1 MRIFAKAVVLLLI
14 ANFACIWGNFD
25 PVGRLT
31 QINTW
36 GLVGHGRARLAYPSD
51 FQNGQL
57 PIKSLLAA
65 HEIAYKPK
73 AADEYRVVV
82 LGESGIAG
90 WGLDDSETFTGQ
102 LTARNLQVKGKRVV
116 AYNLAYPSPDAA
128 RDLLILDEAM
138 LYQPDLVIWFITA
151 GALDDSPK
159 AAGVNLTFFEL
170 NRVRLER
177 LIHAMDLPG
186 WIDARLAKEPGWR
199 KWIAIRNQDTLP
211 VWLNSLFYP
220 FTTPDLGRTT
230 RRIANE
236 AIPARARYY
245 TGRPGFESMPGESWR
260 FLEWGRLYATSLRFG
275 LLLVNEPMLIGKGAN
290 SDVNYNLEY
299 ERAFYDRYR
308 REMAR
313 FAGQQGLWYAD
324 LWDAIPAESFTDTP
338 FHADAAGYG
347 ILVDRIAQII
357 KSSQE

>member
-14 ANFACIWGNFD
+14 ANFACIVGDFD
-25 PVGRLT
+25 PVAMLT

-57 PIKSLLAA
+57 PIESLLAA
-65 HEIAYKPK
+65 HEIAYRPK

-90 WGLDDSETFTGQ
+90 WGLDDRETFTRQ
-102 LTARNLQVKGKRVV
+102 LTARNLEVKGKRVV

-128 RDLLILDEAM
+128 RDLLILNAAAR
-138 LYQPDLVIWFITA
+138 YQPDLVVWFITA
-151 GALDDSPK
+151 APLDDSPK
-159 AAGVNLTFFEL
+159 SAGVNLTFFEL
-170 NRVRLER
+170 NRKRLESV
-177 LIHAMDLPG
+177 IAAINFPD
-186 WIDARLAKEPGWR
+186 WIDARLTKEPGWR
-199 KWIAIRNQDTLP
+199 RWIAIRNQDMLP
-211 VWLNSLFYP
+211 VWVNTLLYP
-220 FTTPDLGRTT
+220 FNAPDLGRTT

-236 AIPARARYY
+236 TIPAKARYY
-245 TGRPGFESMPGESWR
+245 TGRPGFESMPGASWI
-260 FLEWGRLYATSLRFG
+260 FLKEARVYATSARFD
-275 LLLVNEPMLIGKGAN
+275 LLVVNEPMLVGKGAN

-308 REMAR
+308 REMALY
-313 FAGQQGLWYAD
+313 ASKLKLWYAD

-347 ILVDRIAQII
+347 ILVDRIAEIV